1 MKPLFRTILLSVC
14 IALCACQHLV
24 TYRDNYIPE
33 DQLPNTAAPTIE
45 AVYAVGDTAMSQ
57 PLTKAK
63 PGMMIRLKGQNLNEV
78 QQVQVGAVQLD
89 VKQVYAYSTGA
100 ILSVPK
106 QPADSDPTKD
116 KIVYT
121 TALGSAAV
129 PFSVRRPA
137 APFVGNYSN
146 TEIVVD
152 SKTKDARAT
161 VLTDDESDVAP
172 VGMPHIHLTG
182 ALEQWD
188 WCTVD
193 MTTSNVQDSRDFSDL
208 SQYTFSFDILTPAGH
223 ALEHADVMLQMN
235 WSGTDYI
242 WLSFEK
248 ENSVNTAGEWQSVH
262 LPLEQIA
269 TKGVIDEYGRI
280 VLRWVFKPSVEGFTL
295 DYHLANFR
303 IEEK

>member
-1 MKPLFRTILLSVC
+1 MKTLFRTILLSVC

-57 PLTKAK
+57 PLAQAK
-63 PGMMIRLKGQNLNEV
+63 PGVMIRLKGQNLNDV
-78 QQVQVGAVQLD
+78 QQVQVGAVLLD

-100 ILSVPK
+100 VLSVPK

-137 APFVGNYSN
+137 PSYVSDYST

-161 VLTDDESDVAP
+161 VLTDEESNVAP

-223 ALEHADVMLQMN
+223 ALEYADVMLQMN